1 MLSALESSVAC
12 ATAHRVHVAEIRQEC
27 GLGRGGLV
35 GAAGRRGGRGWHIRA
50 GGIWRRLGEAEPPAL
65 SPQQS
70 LLLKVKTRLHDPLD
84 SLASWTPWFGP
95 CDEGGD
101 SFEDGWEFVKCDGG
115 TATQLYESTRPRS
128 PLHPRPP

>member
-1 MLSALESSVAC
+1 MWPRFGRNAGWIVVVWSVLLGVAAAEDGTSA
-12 ATAHRVHVAEIRQEC
+12 Q
-27 GLGRGGLV
+27 
-35 GAAGRRGGRGWHIRA
+35 GASG
-50 GGIWRRLGEAEPPAL
+50 RRLGETEPPAL

-115 TATQLYESTRPRS
+115 TATQLYESTLPRS